1 MYTKKP
7 NTPIQNIQ
15 CVEDSLHRMNEVIV
29 SCIKTIPSLVTT
41 DSYMSGHKGL
51 IHLKINE
58 NHLKHTKTCLNQLD
72 PETEFHSHLDT
83 SHLETPEK
91 LTTNYS

>member
-1 MYTKKP
+1 MP
-7 NTPIQNIQ
+7 
-15 CVEDSLHRMNEVIV
+15 
-29 SCIKTIPSLVTT
+29 CIKTIPSLVTT

-58 NHLKHTKTCLNQLD
+58 NHLKHTKTCLNKLD
-72 PETEFHSHLDT
+72 PETELHSHIDT

-91 LTTNYS
+91 FTVLVIYSSPLFMKCRAHGQCAVQFL